1 VPDRSS
7 EYRLLAAECLAISR
21 IVCDPATRASLL
33 LMAQTWLDLAIGEAS
48 LDVLVQQQRQVQPKK
63 QE

>member
-1 VPDRSS
+1 
-7 EYRLLAAECLAISR
+7 
-21 IVCDPATRASLL
+21 
-33 LMAQTWLDLAIGEAS
+33 MAQTWLDLAIGEAS

>member
-1 VPDRSS
+1 MPDRSS

-21 IVCDPATRASLL
+21 IVGDPTTRASLL